1 MKTIVQ
7 KQFLPISTGEAWK
20 FFSSPSNL
28 SRITPPGMKFTI
40 TSGNSGQEI
49 YPGMIITYKVTPL
62 PGLRVTW
69 VTEISHVKEPEYFI
83 DDQKSGPFRLWH
95 HQHHFMA
102 VDDGVEMTDIVT
114 YAAPLGWLGLLAE
127 KLVIGR
133 RVRYIFEYRS
143 KVMEDLFRK

>member
-1 MKTIVQ
+1 
-7 KQFLPISTGEAWK
+7 
-20 FFSSPSNL
+20 
-28 SRITPPGMKFTI
+28 MKFTI